1 MRMITPSPGARG
13 ANHKPKKR
21 RPKAP
26 LCVAFPAT
34 SERMLYAKRDGG
46 HVRACGETAVG
57 AVASVCGRASD
68 VIIVRADPVIDLVVG
83 DVHLGALGHDI
94 VVAHGQHFRL
104 SRVAT
109 RRASDH
115 QVPGSSL
122 GVESSRLSAALP
134 ARGLAPARPHLA
146 RARVNPTVDDLV
158 RHLHPGIY
166 RARYGVV

>member
-57 AVASVCGRASD
+57 AVAAVCGRPGD
-68 VIIVRADPVIDLVVG
+68 VVVARAEPVIDLVVG

-94 VVAHGQHFRL
+94 VVAHGHHFRL
-104 SRVAT
+104 SCRTAG
-109 RRASDH
+109 RAADH
-115 QVPGSSL
+115 VVPGSGV
-122 GVESSRLSAALP
+122 GVETSRLSAALP
-134 ARGLAPARPHLA
+134 AR
-146 RARVNPTVDDLV
+146 
-158 RHLHPGIY
+158 
-166 RARYGVV
+166 